1 MSENPNPLLS
11 GAPLHIANVGIEL
24 IGENLERQDVKVVQV
39 RWHPPVRH
47 DEELTA
53 LLDTLL

>member
-39 RWHPPVRH
+39 RWHPRS
-47 DEELTA
+47 DMTKN
-53 LLDTLL
+53 

>member
-11 GAPLHIANVGIEL
+11 GARLHVANIGIEL
-24 IGENLERQDVKVVQV
+24 IGENLERQNVKVIQV
-39 RWHPPVRH
+39 RWLPPVRH
-47 DEELTA
+47 DEEMTA